1 MLNRRNFIKN
11 AILGGTALASI
22 NALAD
27 DISASVRKGKSRTQK
42 FNMHGYAAPRIDD
55 LRIGVIGLGGRG
67 FMGISRFH
75 LFEGARTVAICDIV
89 REKIDKIEKYLA
101 EKKTPQSRLLL
112 RKRRRI

>member
-27 DISASVRKGKSRTQK
+27 DISASVRKGKNRTQK

-55 LRIGVIGLGGRG
+55 LRIGVIGLGVVESREDDELRSWEFQDSTSSRARG
-67 FMGISRFH
+67 LSPFATSC
-75 LFEGARTVAICDIV
+75 A
-89 REKIDKIEKYLA
+89 
-101 EKKTPQSRLLL
+101 
-112 RKRRRI
+112 KR